1 MLNIIKNLL
10 SQKQPEQEVQQVSTS
25 EPIVES
31 VSEPVKE
38 KKKRVKKPT
47 ESKTIAKKTAK
58 EIATEKGEPY
68 VSIVNV
74 DLDPTNI
81 GNGAFELDWN
91 EFFVAK
97 LIRAGYKGNDDSQIV
112 DQWFQDVCRNVV
124 LETFEQYEANNP
136 RPVSGVQKKD
146 IGSGRTEIS

>member
-1 MLNIIKNLL
+1 MINILKNLL
-10 SQKQPEQEVQQVSTS
+10 SQKQPAPEIKS
-25 EPIVES
+25 EPVVET
-31 VSEPVKE
+31 VAVVPVKE
-38 KKKRVKKPT
+38 KKKRTPKPKPIVKK
-47 ESKTIAKKTAK
+47 SAK
-58 EIATEKGEPY
+58 EIATERKEPY

-74 DLDPTNI
+74 DLDPNNI

-97 LIRAGYKGNDDSQIV
+97 LIRAGYKGSDDSQIV